1 MMESSRLISRLA
13 LVAISIHLS
22 TGFVSAN
29 IEGSTQNPG
38 QLPADLNVQSEQQA
52 ASSRHSEEYVA
63 PPTWKPLERGELVHI
78 PAAKVTCQLVD
89 RDDPKIKDENEAKSS
104 IDKCEQ
110 IVFNKSFSNKPIED
124 RIFCLEVQM
133 FGMGRLGDPNARL
146 HAIKEK
152 LSVGTAENAQAAEN
166 TTPQNQ
172 DEADIASLEKK
183 FYEKEDFSKQTPED
197 RLLRLEQQII
207 GKGQTG
213 EIHERLLGLQK
224 ALQDKDDLAKQNV
237 ELAKARAA
245 STNFENVQH
254 KTFKEAIDAGILNF
268 KYKRYHHA
276 QDDFEQA
283 LAFNPRSSV
292 AYANLGSTLMT
303 LKEEKDALE
312 AFKACY
318 ALEPFGEL
326 GQYARVKIMDLE
338 YFVAK
343 YLSGPYDTPEW
354 VAQTQN
360 MINRQAAD
368 LSARA
373 MAVGR
378 TYAHNRQALA
388 EIEANRIAMETRQ
401 TIQGVRSDAAYIS
414 AYGGGRWRSSYGRFS
429 DPFAGREIS
438 DLAQIRTNYIRTDG
452 QVQANNALIEATN
465 KGRSAFDSA
474 ANLKDQLVQ
483 LQPTPGA
490 PRLRALG
497 TCLYVRY
504 YGDGMPSRADVPP
517 LIDPPMPEL
526 HAVAELLP
534 QTFHANSP

>member
-1 MMESSRLISRLA
+1 MFESSRLISMLA
-13 LVAISIHLS
+13 LMAISIHLS
-22 TGFVSAN
+22 TEFVSASN
-29 IEGSTQNPG
+29 IEYSTQSPG
-38 QLPADLNVQSEQQA
+38 QLPADLNLQSEKQA
-52 ASSRHSEEYVA
+52 ASSRPSEEYVA
-63 PPTWKPLERGELVHI
+63 PPSWKPLVRGELVHI

-104 IDKCEQ
+104 IDKCEK
-110 IVFNKSFSNKPIED
+110 IVFNKSFSNKPIEE

-152 LSVGTAENAQAAEN
+152 LSLGTEENAESAEN
-166 TTPQNQ
+166 TTPESQ
-172 DEADIASLEKK
+172 DESVIAALEKR
-183 FYEKEDFSKQTPED
+183 FYEKENFSKQTAED
-197 RLLRLEQQII
+197 RLLRLEQQIM
-207 GKGQTG
+207 GKGQSG
-213 EIHERLLGLQK
+213 ETHERLLALQK
-224 ALQDKDDLAKQNV
+224 ALQEQDDLAKQMV

-245 STNFENVQH
+245 ATNFENVQH
-254 KTFKEAIDAGILNF
+254 KTFKEAIDAGVLNF

-283 LAFNPRSSV
+283 LTFNPRSSV
-292 AYANLGSTLMT
+292 AYANLGTTLMT

-354 VAQTQN
+354 VAQSQN

-373 MAVGR
+373 MAEGR
-378 TYAHNRQALA
+378 TYADNRQALA
-388 EIEANRIAMETRQ
+388 EIESNKIAMETRL
-401 TIQGVRSDAAYIS
+401 TIQGIRADAAYIS
-414 AYGGGRWRSSYGRFS
+414 AYGAGRRRSSYGRFR
-429 DPFAGREIS
+429 DPLAEREIS

-452 QVQANNALIEATN
+452 QVQANNALIEGTN
-465 KGRSAFDSA
+465 RGQSAFDSA

-483 LQPTPGA
+483 LQPTPAA

-526 HAVAELLP
+526 HAVAQLINVHSREP
-534 QTFHANSP
+534 